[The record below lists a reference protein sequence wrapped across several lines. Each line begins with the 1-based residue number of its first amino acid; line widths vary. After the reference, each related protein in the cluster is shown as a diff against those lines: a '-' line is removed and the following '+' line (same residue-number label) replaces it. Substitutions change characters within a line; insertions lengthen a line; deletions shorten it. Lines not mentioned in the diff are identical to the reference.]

1 MRKLNASRYCFFA
14 ACLFCSGLLQAQ
26 NTEEIKSKFPGEEA
40 VVLNHSVA
48 YQLKI
53 KDGQP
58 YAESKETEQI
68 MYLSSNAAAY
78 MSKYSFYQSGFHELT
93 GYEAYTKTAEGK
105 KIKVTDFKTASS
117 TSGGIFYDDVKETNF
132 DFPALAPGAIG
143 NLEVSKIHKDPHLL
157 SPFYFTRAVPVI
169 KGELKITFPKEMA
182 VKYVIKGND
191 QNKVQFTEETRR
203 GEVTYTFSVKD
214 LPGEKRYAD
223 APDNSYY
230 ALHVIFYVEKYQDEK
245 GDYVHYL
252 SNTDDLYK
260 LNHSFL
266 KGVNTKVSPE
276 LKQVVDSIIKN
287 APSTEEKARRIYKW
301 VQTNIKY
308 VAFEDGMGG
317 FVPRDASL
325 VCTRRFGDCK
335 DMSSILTVML
345 NAGGVPAYYTW
356 IGTRNLPYH
365 YSETPLPIVDNHM
378 ISTIRLNEQYLFL
391 DGTDDN
397 CVFGTPSEA
406 IQGKEALVAINDT
419 AYKILTVPV
428 PPKEKNILV
437 DSTFIELTDNGI
449 KGNIKLNLSG
459 YYAMDMHSLLTHT
472 NGKDQEKY
480 FKTRF
485 NRGSNKF
492 RLDKFEIGDQS
503 DFNHLSFTAQFD
515 LQGYA
520 RKIADEWY
528 LNLNLFKH
536 YEHEEIDYPKRKMP
550 IEFSFLNVQKYVTVL
565 KIPDGYT
572 ISAMPAGKSYKND
585 VWGFELKYEQKNNQ
599 LILTQEFDNDHLLL
613 MPDKFQDWNKVLENL
628 FPSYKETISLSKK

>member
-1 MRKLNASRYCFFA
+1 MAFLFF
-14 ACLFCSGLLQAQ
+14 SGFIQAQ
-26 NTEEIKSKFPGEEA
+26 HIEEIKSNFPGEEA
-40 VVLNHSVA
+40 VVLNHAVA

-58 YAESKETEQI
+58 YAESKELEQI

-78 MSKYSFYQSGFHELT
+78 MSKYNFYQSSFHELKE
-93 GYEAYTKTAEGK
+93 YEAYTKTADGK
-105 KIKVTDFKTASS
+105 KIKVTDFKTDNS
-117 TSGGIFYDDVKETNF
+117 TSSSIFYDDVKETKF
-132 DFPALAPGAIG
+132 DFPALTTGAVG
-143 NLEVSKIHKDPHLL
+143 NLELSKLHKDPHLL
-157 SPFYFTRAVPVI
+157 SPFYFTRGVPVV
-169 KGELKITFPKEMA
+169 KSELKISFPREMS

-191 QNKVQFTEETRR
+191 KDKVQFTEENRR
-203 GEVTYTFSVKD
+203 GEITYTFSIKNM
-214 LPGEKRYAD
+214 PGEKRYAD

-230 ALHVIFYVEKYQDEK
+230 ALHVIFYIEKYQNET
-245 GDYVHYL
+245 GVTVNYL

-266 KGVNTKVSPE
+266 KGINKEISPE

-287 APSTEEKARRIYKW
+287 ISSPEEKARRIYKW
-301 VQTNIKY
+301 VQKNIKY

-317 FVPRDASL
+317 FIPRDASL

-356 IGTRNLPYH
+356 IGTRHLPYH

-378 ISTIRLNEQYLFL
+378 ISTIRLNDQYLFL

-397 CVFGTPSEA
+397 CIFGMPSEM

-428 PPKEKNILV
+428 PAKEKNILV
-437 DSTFIELTDNGI
+437 DSTFLELTDNGI

-459 YYAMDMHSLLTHT
+459 YYAMDMHSLLSHS
-472 NGKDQEKY
+472 NSKDQEKY
-480 FKTRF
+480 FKSRF

-492 RLDKFEIGDQS
+492 RLDKFEIGDQT
-503 DFNHLSFTAQFD
+503 DFNHLSFTANFD

-536 YEHEEIDYPKRKMP
+536 YEHEEIDYPKRKTP

-572 ISAMPAGKSYKND
+572 ISSLPRGGSFKND
-585 VWGFELKYEQKNNQ
+585 VWGFELKYEQRNNQ
-599 LILTQEFDNDHLLL
+599 LILTQQFDNDHLLL
-613 MPDKFQDWNKVLENL
+613 TPDKFQDWNKVLEHL